1 MKKKLL
7 TPTVLFILLS
17 IFFNQGCS
25 RYPLLTNSVG
35 ADSDYNYLIGPGDQ
49 LEIFVWDNPDIS
61 AKIPVRPDGKIT
73 VPLVQDIVASGK
85 TPNLLAKELES
96 KYATYIKNPMVVVI
110 VTSFQGVDDQQIRI
124 IGQIGGG
131 SSTIS
136 SSGAS
141 SSQSGMGQ
149 LSSQMGAQSNTRY
162 RAMSL
167 PYEKGMTLL
176 DIMTK
181 IGSIG
186 QYADGNRASVIR
198 KIKGKA
204 RRFRVLLD
212 SLVEDADMSANVK
225 MAPGDILI
233 IPQAYF

>member
-1 MKKKLL
+1 
-7 TPTVLFILLS
+7 
-17 IFFNQGCS
+17 
-25 RYPLLTNSVG
+25 
-35 ADSDYNYLIGPGDQ
+35 
-49 LEIFVWDNPDIS
+49 
-61 AKIPVRPDGKIT
+61 
-73 VPLVQDIVASGK
+73 
-85 TPNLLAKELES
+85 
-96 KYATYIKNPMVVVI
+96 MVVVI

-131 SSTIS
+131 SSTMGSASAS
-136 SSGAS
+136 STQSAMGQSGA
-141 SSQSGMGQ
+141 QF
-149 LSSQMGAQSNTRY
+149 NTRY

>member
-7 TPTVLFILLS
+7 TLRVLFILLS
-17 IFFNQGCS
+17 IFFNLGCS

-73 VPLVQDIVASGK
+73 VPLVQDIVSSGK

-131 SSTIS
+131 SSTMGSASAS
-136 SSGAS
+136 STQSAMGQSGA
-141 SSQSGMGQ
+141 QF
-149 LSSQMGAQSNTRY
+149 NTRY